1 MLSDFLDDH
10 VMTVTQQAYVGV
22 PLSTLSTARGDVLE
36 RVVRRFLE
44 YSTGN
49 SATDPVLGTTLTGKK
64 RGRNTA
70 PYDFLLGDRRVEVKS
85 AQLKWV
91 GSHTH
96 ERWEAI
102 WQNIKPIEHDD
113 LYLALYTPSGVFIF
127 KHDGKFGISTHGKA
141 QAASGGVVGVFT
153 PKGDPSISNATEAV
167 VEKMRPMLM
176 TCLKYE

>member
-22 PLSTLSTARGDVLE
+22 PLSTLSNRGDILE

-44 YSTGN
+44 HSTGN
-49 SATDPVLGTTLTGKK
+49 STADPVLGTNISGKK
-64 RGRNTA
+64 RGRNNA

-85 AQLKWV
+85 AQLCWNKWH
-91 GSHTH
+91 G
-96 ERWEAI
+96 RWEAI
-102 WQNIKPIEHDD
+102 WFHIKPIEHDD

-127 KHDGKFGISTHGKA
+127 KHDGKFGISTRGKA
-141 QAASGGVVGVFT
+141 QATTGGVVQVPSPSHVF
-153 PKGDPSISNATEAV
+153 SISKATEAV
-167 VEKMRPMLM
+167 VEKMRPMLV

>member
-1 MLSDFLDDH
+1 M
-10 VMTVTQQAYVGV
+10 

-85 AQLKWV
+85 AQLAWD
-91 GSHTH
+91 
-96 ERWEAI
+96 RWDKLWRAL
-102 WQNIKPIEHDD
+102 WQGIKPDEHDD
-113 LYLALYTPSGVFIF
+113 LYLALYTPYGVYIYL
-127 KHDGKFGISTHGKA
+127 HDGVYGVSTSGKA
-141 QAASGGVVGVFT
+141 QAASGGRVQARG
-153 PKGDPSISNATEAV
+153 PRSEPSIAKATASV
-167 VEKMRPMLM
+167 CEKLAPMLLAHL
-176 TCLKYE
+176 TY